1 MKKYTITV
9 TSKEHATIEVIAKDD
24 EDALKK
30 AYEFDIDDC
39 DWIGAGFDYEI
50 DDAETV
56 EYTEKDAMND
66 VLRLINKGGYI
77 ILNMADGK
85 YMTTSVKGRT
95 LWLGL
100 PKYITAAD
108 LVRAVVDAYKNFDAG
123 REALSHIKEMEETMA
138 SSSELMSILTAY
150 NVEKDNLF
158 RVVEE
163 LENLFMEV
171 DL

>member
-56 EYTEKDAMND
+56 EYTEEDAMND
-66 VLRLINKGGYI
+66 VLGLINKRGYI
-77 ILNMADGK
+77 ILNMTDGK
-85 YMTTSVKGRT
+85 YLTTSVKGRT
-95 LWLGL
+95 LWLSL
-100 PKYITAAD
+100 PNYAAAAE
-108 LVRAVVDAYKNFDAG
+108 LVRAVAGAYKNFDAG
-123 REALSHIKEMEETMA
+123 REALSHIKEMEETMV

-150 NVEKDNLF
+150 NAEKDKLF
-158 RVVEE
+158 HMVEE
-163 LENLFMEV
+163 LENLFDE
-171 DL
+171 L